1 MNFFIQYG
9 FSQDF
14 FRFMEYQ
21 LKLKNVELQGKY
33 LKEEIP
39 NSSSKFFF
47 LYEKKAETSQWK
59 MARKI
64 DHKELAAENCH
75 WRRLNGAN
83 YCT

>member
-47 LYEKKAETSQWK
+47 SL
-59 MARKI
+59 
-64 DHKELAAENCH
+64 
-75 WRRLNGAN
+75 
-83 YCT
+83 